1 MLTSKKKE
9 MKLNKFK
16 IFIIGTGLLLGT
28 ASCNDAREITQ
39 DGIISDQNVWESL
52 EDLQLGLNGVY
63 GQWNYES
70 QINFNA
76 IITDNVKR
84 GIANNGQGQSLYN
97 FNLIPGTS
105 QSTSIYSNSY
115 AVINYANRVLSGVEN
130 LEFEGEN
137 QATEDHIEA
146 QLLTLRAMS
155 HFTLFQ
161 YYTEDYSDANSL
173 AITIMDYVPE
183 ITETPERNTVE
194 EVLEFIKADLNRA
207 AELIS
212 PEASDYF
219 YINAN
224 TIKAVQARVALVEG
238 DYTTAMNFAEE
249 LVAEYP
255 LSNPDTYAAMFRD
268 EVQGEAI
275 FSLARG
281 QGDSQVASLFYF
293 NTVEID
299 GDPFLEVSNGLYNA
313 LDDND
318 IRKDVIVGSESEFQ
332 GENSTDNILL
342 IYKYPGSVQP
352 LVNDIKL
359 IRSSEMKLIA
369 AESKA
374 RTNDLAGAAQAIKEL
389 RDARFGSSQPLPTYN
404 NLNQA
409 LTDILQERRLELA
422 FEGQRFLDIK
432 RIGADI
438 NTGINRNEADCAS
451 FSAPCGLPRSSYRF
465 TLPIPQLE
473 LNANPNITQNT
484 GY

>member
-1 MLTSKKKE
+1 

-342 IYKYPGSVQP
+342 IYKYPGSVEP

-438 NTGINRNEADCAS
+438 NTGINRNEADCSS
-451 FSAPCGLPRSSYRF
+451 FSAPCGLPRQDYRF